1 MAAGEHGLGLYNI
14 RYGAEV
20 SPFREGDESSVD
32 IYDGLDSSL
41 SVSDNFAPS
50 TTPSRSSLNLFD
62 EILIEE
68 GTAKKASYDELRAEY
83 GKCQQQIKELM
94 KKFKEIQAQNENL
107 ALKKNISALI
117 KTARVE
123 INRKDEEISHLHRR
137 LSEFPNHRSVFSRTY
152 LPGSTKTKDSKFRP
166 PDFGDNMRMEHR
178 GKNDCSKD
186 AYHSYS
192 SHNTDSGK
200 PGSEKRNTP
209 LLLRYP
215 PEEVCSDGT
224 HTSALSYD
232 HTSNKD
238 NRKERKETK
247 SSEQHSRG
255 NGNKY
260 RREVHQST
268 GNDGDSEEG
277 NLDPQQKLKTLS
289 ETASKNELQQKS
301 QSTKLKCSPSVERR
315 AERDVSSWEKQA
327 AGKDRFQTRDELY
340 ADDRLQNVCK
350 KDIKTH
356 DKGEKHA
363 GQKNK
368 TNEKLQEQP
377 RRPGRG
383 SSPHSK
389 SEHSK
394 SLHESRKCRVEESRK
409 VKHTDS
415 KRDRGTDDHTSRE
428 GRTSPS
434 NSNSR
439 EHKYARLKESS
450 SRHEWETAH
459 SKSERHRTEEKR
471 KREREDQDENR
482 HFRNE
487 KKVAKEFSHQSV
499 KDSKKGTH
507 ITRSE
512 RNKSCKPEETSRA
525 ADRLKDDK
533 VPKTKGNRNG
543 PKSKDLK
550 LSFMEKLNLT
560 LSPNKKQCLSAVD
573 GLKTPSQKATDEGGS
588 ELTLQAELLDS
599 SHPVD
604 CGPTEHSHSTLQVL
618 DTAAQSNMEPA
629 LPVSVSSENGALK
642 VAAADPAQSEV
653 LPAVTTDEPADEP
666 NSETLPEAEGGQVQ
680 PQALPG
686 AAKVLVPDEME
697 AEMPS
702 EVAEACGPVELEAS
716 VKTAAMTGL
725 NHPESLPL
733 DVTGSVAE
741 CKELPVTEGE
751 MQDDYVPAAEV
762 AEPEPASASVGDL
775 LESAAETKEE
785 DKIWLAADI
794 GSSADQSGSQNVVLD
809 GSEARSSG
817 DLGSSDTADDT
828 NETKPD
834 SLMEVVRDDD
844 HLAAENV
851 DYPIEEKSICDKV
864 NTSTSHSVDRTLIT
878 DKDEPLVDQ
887 NTCGLGPDLTD
898 NSTATASSL
907 SDEICPA
914 TKERETNPVPVDDD
928 SSILSIDLN
937 HLRYIPRAI
946 SPLNSPVR
954 PLAKALK
961 MESACKGLVKT
972 CNKDLIPES
981 TVVICPSKN
990 LSKEVNKE
998 NQKPVSMS
1006 DEHLEME
1013 SQLSISSDGIE
1024 EGEIMCA
1031 LGDTLKLN
1039 ICDIIESKL
1048 KQVKKNAIVD
1058 RLFDQQVSDMKKQ
1071 LWKFVDEQLDYLF
1084 DKIRRIIIKLC
1095 DVGDEGE
1102 EGKLERAGKQ
1112 NHKISH
1118 KNDVQRSRKKSLKD
1132 TSQKPE
1138 EYISKQTVD
1147 EKNKTGAP
1155 KPAFT
1160 KCLNSIDNTR
1170 NSQTKV
1176 HLSKE
1181 NNLQNTLTPL
1191 RGVKYQKEGLQLSR
1205 DANKSDLSYEL
1216 LTEQQASSL
1225 TFNLVS
1231 DAQMGEIFKS
1241 LLQGSDLLEKNGGS
1255 INRNECEF
1263 RTPEKQFLDSH
1274 KCRDNAAALEQDIA
1288 PKEAYMDCKLEEN
1301 ISWTIV
1307 SPVRAPSLISRPQMP
1322 VDPDVL
1328 DESCMFEVS
1337 TNSASCKEDE
1347 CHLQKNKS
1355 CISSILLE
1363 DLAVSLTIPSPLKSD
1378 AHLSF
1383 LKPENNSSS
1392 APEGVVS
1399 AHYSEDALLGEEDAT
1414 EQDIHLALESDNSS
1428 SKSSCSSSWTSRPV
1442 VPGFQC
1448 RPSLPMQAV
1457 IMEKSNDHFIVKIRR
1472 AVPSALP
1479 AIDQMAPVKEA
1490 QASSA
1495 KIGKGEMRTGGKER
1509 DRQSATIKEMVKP
1522 DLGKMDHL
1530 LHVSTEQEQNPT
1542 LAQPVKESHSSIGKE
1557 ETTGLLVASRK
1568 SSDKESH
1575 NTESPDKGSEQ
1586 SEAQKLKVSENI
1598 KEMHVRPQ
1606 ASFPTGCSMKS
1617 CITDACVTDNRDG
1630 IVSGTSCHRV
1640 ESRADNGTQET
1651 PAGNSEVS
1659 DKKEGLEECFD
1670 ACIDLTKELSNETV
1684 AGECDLETKP
1694 SSKTNRGCQI
1704 SIDDKTNKKRKKETV
1719 KENSNSKRQRKG
1731 TESAG
1736 DESNIRSEGF
1746 RKIQAVNEAV
1756 QEIQVQVDSN
1766 QVASWLQ
1773 GLAVTCRVGLELLYS
1788 YGGITGRYPSQN
1800 TEFGKSSAPN
1810 ELLTMGDW
1818 NLLGSILEEVHIH
1831 STIVGKI
1838 WLTILFIFRM
1848 LVLGVAAEDVWDD
1861 EQSEF
1866 ICNTEQPGCNNICY
1880 DKAFP
1885 ISLIRY
1891 WVLQIIFVSSPSLV
1905 YMGHALYRLRALE
1918 KERQH
1923 RKAHLRAQLEDLE
1936 PTLEQ
1941 HKRVEREL
1949 RKLEEQKKVNKAP
1962 LRGSLLRTYV
1972 LHILTRS
1979 VVEVG
1984 FMIGQYLLYGF
1995 HMSPLY
2001 KCTRPPCP
2009 NTVDCFVSRPT
2020 EKTIFMVFMNS
2031 IAAVSLFL
2039 NILEIAHLGVKKI
2052 RTSLCGQP
2060 QWPAGPS
2067 EEDPGLYNSKKSS
2080 VVPPPPCLA
2089 SNAPSDHPH
2098 GPPLDLFQQIHD
2110 IGVAELDAT
2119 LQSML
2124 LELSSIM
2131 KK

>member
-1 MAAGEHGLGLYNI
+1 MAADEDGLGLYDI
-14 RYGAEV
+14 RYSAEA

-41 SVSDNFAPS
+41 SVSDNFAPN
-50 TTPSRSSLNLFD
+50 TTPSRSGLNLFD

-68 GTAKKASYDELRAEY
+68 GTAKKASYDQNIIL
-83 GKCQQQIKELM
+83 
-94 KKFKEIQAQNENL
+94 QNENQ

-123 INRKDEEISHLHRR
+123 INRKDEEISHLHQR
-137 LSEFPNHRSVFSRTY
+137 LSEFPNHRSIFTRTY

-166 PDFGDNMRMEHR
+166 SDFGDNTKVEHR
-178 GKNDCSKD
+178 MKNDCSKD

-200 PGSEKRNTP
+200 CGTEKTNTP
-209 LLLRYP
+209 LLPRFP
-215 PEEVCSDGT
+215 PEELCSDGT
-224 HTSALSYD
+224 HTCALSYD
-232 HTSNKD
+232 HTSNHTSKD

-247 SSEQHSRG
+247 SNEQHSRG
-255 NGNKY
+255 NVSKY
-260 RREVHQST
+260 KREVHQST

-289 ETASKNELQQKS
+289 EKASKNELQQKS
-301 QSTKLKCSPSVERR
+301 QSVKLKCSPSVERR
-315 AERDVSSWEKQA
+315 VEKGASSWEKQT
-327 AGKDRFQTRDELY
+327 AGKDRFQTRSELY
-340 ADDRLQNVCK
+340 ADERLQNVLK

-368 TNEKLQEQP
+368 PHEKLQDQS
-377 RRPGRG
+377 RRPSRG

-389 SEHSK
+389 NEHSK
-394 SLHESRKCRVEESRK
+394 SLHESHKCRVEESRK
-409 VKHTDS
+409 VKHIDC
-415 KRDRGTDDHTSRE
+415 KKDRGTDDHTSRE

-482 HFRNE
+482 HSRNE
-487 KKVAKEFSHQSV
+487 KKLAKEFSHQSV

-507 ITRSE
+507 VTKSE
-512 RNKSCKPEETSRA
+512 RNKSCKLEETSRV
-525 ADRLKDDK
+525 ADTLKDDK
-533 VPKTKGNRNG
+533 VPKTKGNHTG

-560 LSPNKKQCLSAVD
+560 LSPNKKQCLSAMN
-573 GLKTPSQKATDEGGS
+573 GLKTPSQKATDEES
-588 ELTLQAELLDS
+588 TELTLKAELLDS
-599 SHPVD
+599 AHPVD
-604 CGPTEHSHSTLQVL
+604 CGPTEHSHSALQVL

-642 VAAADPAQSEV
+642 VAAADRAQSEA
-653 LPAVTTDEPADEP
+653 LPAVTADEP
-666 NSETLPEAEGGQVQ
+666 SSEALPEEGGQVQ
-680 PQALPG
+680 PQALPE

-702 EVAEACGPVELEAS
+702 EAAEACDPVELEAS

-725 NHPESLPL
+725 NHPECLPL
-733 DVTGSVAE
+733 EVTGSVSE
-741 CKELPVTEGE
+741 CEELSVTEGE
-751 MQDDYVPAAEV
+751 RQDDNVPAAEV
-762 AEPEPASASVGDL
+762 AQPKPANASTGDL
-775 LESAAETKEE
+775 LESAAEKKEE
-785 DKIWLAADI
+785 DKTGLAANVE
-794 GSSADQSGSQNVVLD
+794 SSADQCGSQNVVLD
-809 GSEARSSG
+809 DSEARSSG
-817 DLGSSDTADDT
+817 DLESSDIADDSS
-828 NETKPD
+828 ETKPD
-834 SLMEVVRDDD
+834 SLMEVVKDDD

-851 DYPIEEKSICDKV
+851 DYPIEEKSICEV
-864 NTSTSHSVDRTLIT
+864 NMSTSHSLDRTIS

-887 NTCGLGPDLTD
+887 NACDLGPDLTD

-907 SDEICPA
+907 SGEMHPV
-914 TKERETNPVPVDDD
+914 TKERETNPVAVDDD

-937 HLRYIPRAI
+937 HLRYIPKAI

-961 MESACKGLVKT
+961 LESPCKGLGKT
-972 CNKDLIPES
+972 YNKDLMPES

-1013 SQLSISSDGIE
+1013 SRLSISSDELE
-1024 EGEIMCA
+1024 EGEIVSSDEDKERSKPERGPENTKKSRPKASSETRNLTSSPQNQNSKTVHCNEDNGKFVSVQVSAQKNRERRKNQTFRSSKNMKKNKTVSIACLEKIVHVIVEPSNIQEIMQMLRAIRKQMRKSYMKFKVHFPVQHFHRIIESGIINFTALIRYLNFSKICA

-1084 DKIRRIIIKLC
+1084 EKIRKIIIKLC
-1095 DVGDEGE
+1095 DVENEGE
-1102 EGKLERAGKQ
+1102 EGKFERAGKP

-1118 KNDVQRSRKKSLKD
+1118 KNDVESSRKKSLKEG
-1132 TSQKPE
+1132 SQKPE

-1147 EKNKTGAP
+1147 YEQSNCHHEKNKTGAP
-1155 KPAFT
+1155 KTAFT

-1181 NNLQNTLTPL
+1181 NNLQSTLTPL
-1191 RGVKYQKEGLQLSR
+1191 KGVKFEKEGLQLSR

-1255 INRNECEF
+1255 INRNDCEF

-1274 KCRDNAAALEQDIA
+1274 KCRDNTAELEPDIT
-1288 PKEAYMDCKLEEN
+1288 PKEACMDCKLDED

-1307 SPVRAPSLISRPQMP
+1307 SPVRAPSLASRPQMP

-1347 CHLQKNKS
+1347 CNLQKTKS

-1442 VPGFQC
+1442 APGFQC

-1472 AVPSALP
+1472 AVPSASP
-1479 AIDQMAPVKEA
+1479 ASDQMAPVKEA

-1495 KIGKGEMRTGGKER
+1495 KIGKGEMRTGGKEK
-1509 DRQSATIKEMVKP
+1509 DSQSATVKETVKP
-1522 DLGKMDHL
+1522 DVVKMDHL
-1530 LHVSTEQEQNPT
+1530 PHVSTEREQNPA
-1542 LAQPVKESHSSIGKE
+1542 LAQPLKESHSSIGKE
-1557 ETTGLLVASRK
+1557 ETTVTCRK

-1575 NTESPDKGSEQ
+1575 NTESPDEGSEH
-1586 SEAQKLKVSENI
+1586 SEAQKLQVSENI
-1598 KEMHVRPQ
+1598 NEMHVRSQDSTP
-1606 ASFPTGCSMKS
+1606 SGCNMKS
-1617 CITDACVTDNRDG
+1617 CITDG
-1630 IVSGTSCHRV
+1630 IVSETSCHTM
-1640 ESRADNGTQET
+1640 ESRADNRTQET
-1651 PAGNSEVS
+1651 STGNSEVS
-1659 DKKEGLEECFD
+1659 DKKEELEECFD
-1670 ACIDLTKELSNETV
+1670 ASVDLTEELSNKTV

-1694 SSKTNRGCQI
+1694 SSKTSGGCQI
-1704 SIDDKTNKKRKKETV
+1704 SIDDKTNKKRKKEIV

-1731 TESAG
+1731 TESG
-1736 DESNIRSEGF
+1736 EGSNEGNVRF
-1746 RKIQAVNEAV
+1746 EDRNSSPKQCSSKKNDL
-1756 QEIQVQVDSN
+1756 QQNKDSTPL
-1766 QVASWLQ
+1766 AS
-1773 GLAVTCRVGLELLYS
+1773 S
-1788 YGGITGRYPSQN
+1788 P
-1800 TEFGKSSAPN
+1800 
-1810 ELLTMGDW
+1810 
-1818 NLLGSILEEVHIH
+1818 
-1831 STIVGKI
+1831 
-1838 WLTILFIFRM
+1838 
-1848 LVLGVAAEDVWDD
+1848 
-1861 EQSEF
+1861 
-1866 ICNTEQPGCNNICY
+1866 
-1880 DKAFP
+1880 
-1885 ISLIRY
+1885 
-1891 WVLQIIFVSSPSLV
+1891 SSPSLYAKNIIKKKGEV
-1905 YMGHALYRLRALE
+1905 VVSWTRNDDREILLE
-1918 KERQH
+1918 CQ
-1923 RKAHLRAQLEDLE
+1923 RKG
-1936 PTLEQ
+1936 PSSKT
-1941 HKRVEREL
+1941 
-1949 RKLEEQKKVNKAP
+1949 
-1962 LRGSLLRTYV
+1962 
-1972 LHILTRS
+1972 
-1979 VVEVG
+1979 
-1984 FMIGQYLLYGF
+1984 
-1995 HMSPLY
+1995 
-2001 KCTRPPCP
+2001 
-2009 NTVDCFVSRPT
+2009 FVSLATRLNKSP
-2020 EKTIFMVFMNS
+2020 NQ
-2031 IAAVSLFL
+2031 VSERFKQLMKLF
-2039 NILEIAHLGVKKI
+2039 
-2052 RTSLCGQP
+2052 
-2060 QWPAGPS
+2060 
-2067 EEDPGLYNSKKSS
+2067 KKSK
-2080 VVPPPPCLA
+2080 C
-2089 SNAPSDHPH
+2089 
-2098 GPPLDLFQQIHD
+2098 
-2110 IGVAELDAT
+2110 
-2119 LQSML
+2119 
-2124 LELSSIM
+2124 
-2131 KK
+2131 K

>member
-1 MAAGEHGLGLYNI
+1 MAADEDGLGLYDI
-14 RYGAEV
+14 RYSAEA

-41 SVSDNFAPS
+41 SVSDNFAPN
-50 TTPSRSSLNLFD
+50 TTPSRSGLNLFD

-68 GTAKKASYDELRAEY
+68 GTAKKASYDQNIIL
-83 GKCQQQIKELM
+83 
-94 KKFKEIQAQNENL
+94 QNENQ

-123 INRKDEEISHLHRR
+123 INRKDEEISHLHQR
-137 LSEFPNHRSVFSRTY
+137 LSEFPNHRSIFTRTY

-166 PDFGDNMRMEHR
+166 SDFGDNTKVEHR
-178 GKNDCSKD
+178 MKNDCSKD

-200 PGSEKRNTP
+200 CGTEKTNTP
-209 LLLRYP
+209 LFPRFP
-215 PEEVCSDGT
+215 PEELCSDGT
-224 HTSALSYD
+224 HMCALSYD
-232 HTSNKD
+232 HTSNHTSKD

-247 SSEQHSRG
+247 SNEQHSRG
-255 NGNKY
+255 NVSKY
-260 RREVHQST
+260 KREVHQST

-289 ETASKNELQQKS
+289 EKASKNELQQKS
-301 QSTKLKCSPSVERR
+301 QSMKLKCSPSVERR
-315 AERDVSSWEKQA
+315 VEKGASSWEKQT
-327 AGKDRFQTRDELY
+327 AGKDRFQTRSELY
-340 ADDRLQNVCK
+340 ADERLQNVLK

-368 TNEKLQEQP
+368 PHEKLQDQP
-377 RRPGRG
+377 RRPSRG

-389 SEHSK
+389 NEHSK
-394 SLHESRKCRVEESRK
+394 SLHESHKCRVEESRK
-409 VKHTDS
+409 VKHIDC
-415 KRDRGTDDHTSRE
+415 KKDRGTDDHTSRE

-482 HFRNE
+482 HSRNE
-487 KKVAKEFSHQSV
+487 KKLAKEFSHQSV

-507 ITRSE
+507 ITKSE
-512 RNKSCKPEETSRA
+512 RNKSCKLEETSRV
-525 ADRLKDDK
+525 ADTLKDDK
-533 VPKTKGNRNG
+533 VPKTKGNHTG
-543 PKSKDLK
+543 PKSRDLK

-560 LSPNKKQCLSAVD
+560 LSPNKKQCLSAMN
-573 GLKTPSQKATDEGGS
+573 GLKTPSQKATDEGS
-588 ELTLQAELLDS
+588 TELTLKAELLDS
-599 SHPVD
+599 AHPVD
-604 CGPTEHSHSTLQVL
+604 CGPTEHSHSALQVL

-642 VAAADPAQSEV
+642 VAAADPAQSEA
-653 LPAVTTDEPADEP
+653 LPAVTADEP
-666 NSETLPEAEGGQVQ
+666 SSEALPEEGGQVQ
-680 PQALPG
+680 PQALPE
-686 AAKVLVPDEME
+686 AAKMLVPDEME

-702 EVAEACGPVELEAS
+702 EAAEACDPVELEAS

-725 NHPESLPL
+725 NHPECLPL
-733 DVTGSVAE
+733 EVTGSVSE
-741 CKELPVTEGE
+741 CEELSVTEGE
-751 MQDDYVPAAEV
+751 RQDDYVPAAEV
-762 AEPEPASASVGDL
+762 AQPKPANASTGDL
-775 LESAAETKEE
+775 LESAAEKKEE
-785 DKIWLAADI
+785 DKTGLAANVE
-794 GSSADQSGSQNVVLD
+794 SSADQCGSQNVVLD
-809 GSEARSSG
+809 DSEARSSG
-817 DLGSSDTADDT
+817 DLESSDIADDSS
-828 NETKPD
+828 ETKPD
-834 SLMEVVRDDD
+834 SLMEVVKDDD

-851 DYPIEEKSICDKV
+851 DYPIEEKSICEV
-864 NTSTSHSVDRTLIT
+864 NMSTSHSLDRTIS

-887 NTCGLGPDLTD
+887 NACDLGPDLTD

-907 SDEICPA
+907 SGEMHPV
-914 TKERETNPVPVDDD
+914 TKERETNPVAVDDD

-937 HLRYIPRAI
+937 HLRYIPKAI

-961 MESACKGLVKT
+961 LESPCKGLGKT
-972 CNKDLIPES
+972 YNKDLMPES

-1013 SQLSISSDGIE
+1013 SRLSISSDELE
-1024 EGEIMCA
+1024 EGEIVSSDEDKERSKPERGSENTKKSRPKASSETRNLTSSPQNQNSKTVHCNEDNGKFVSVQVSAQKNRERRKNQTFRSSKNMKKNKTVSIACLEKIVHVIVEPSNIQEIMQMLRAIRKQMRKSYMKFKVHFPVQHFHRIIESGIINFTALIRYLNFSKICA

-1084 DKIRRIIIKLC
+1084 EKIRKIIIKLC
-1095 DVGDEGE
+1095 DVESEGE
-1102 EGKLERAGKQ
+1102 EGKFERAGKP

-1118 KNDVQRSRKKSLKD
+1118 KNDVESSRKKSLKEG
-1132 TSQKPE
+1132 SQKPE

-1147 EKNKTGAP
+1147 YEQSNCHHEKNKTGAP
-1155 KPAFT
+1155 KTAFT

-1181 NNLQNTLTPL
+1181 NNLQSTLTPL
-1191 RGVKYQKEGLQLSR
+1191 KGVKFEKEGLQLSR

-1255 INRNECEF
+1255 INRNDCEF

-1274 KCRDNAAALEQDIA
+1274 KCRDNTAELEPDIT
-1288 PKEAYMDCKLEEN
+1288 PKEACMDCKLDED

-1307 SPVRAPSLISRPQMP
+1307 SPVRAPSLASRPQMP

-1347 CHLQKNKS
+1347 CNLQKTKS

-1442 VPGFQC
+1442 APGFQC

-1472 AVPSALP
+1472 AVPSASP
-1479 AIDQMAPVKEA
+1479 ASDQMAPVKEA

-1495 KIGKGEMRTGGKER
+1495 KIGKGEMRTGGKEK
-1509 DRQSATIKEMVKP
+1509 DSQSATVKETVKP
-1522 DLGKMDHL
+1522 DVVKMDHL
-1530 LHVSTEQEQNPT
+1530 PHVSTEREQNPA
-1542 LAQPVKESHSSIGKE
+1542 LAQPLKESHSSIGKE
-1557 ETTGLLVASRK
+1557 ETTVTCRK

-1575 NTESPDKGSEQ
+1575 NTESPDEGSEH
-1586 SEAQKLKVSENI
+1586 SEAQKLQVSENI
-1598 KEMHVRPQ
+1598 NEMHVRSQDSTP
-1606 ASFPTGCSMKS
+1606 AGCNMKS
-1617 CITDACVTDNRDG
+1617 CITDG
-1630 IVSGTSCHRV
+1630 IVSETSCHTM

-1651 PAGNSEVS
+1651 STGNSEVS
-1659 DKKEGLEECFD
+1659 DKKEELEECFD
-1670 ACIDLTKELSNETV
+1670 ASVDLTEELSNKTV

-1694 SSKTNRGCQI
+1694 SSKTSGGCQI
-1704 SIDDKTNKKRKKETV
+1704 SIDDKTNKKRKKEIL

-1731 TESAG
+1731 TESG
-1736 DESNIRSEGF
+1736 EGSNEGNVRF
-1746 RKIQAVNEAV
+1746 EDRNSSPKQCSSKKNDL
-1756 QEIQVQVDSN
+1756 QQNKDSTP
-1766 QVASWLQ
+1766 
-1773 GLAVTCRVGLELLYS
+1773 LA
-1788 YGGITGRYPSQN
+1788 
-1800 TEFGKSSAPN
+1800 
-1810 ELLTMGDW
+1810 
-1818 NLLGSILEEVHIH
+1818 
-1831 STIVGKI
+1831 
-1838 WLTILFIFRM
+1838 
-1848 LVLGVAAEDVWDD
+1848 
-1861 EQSEF
+1861 
-1866 ICNTEQPGCNNICY
+1866 
-1880 DKAFP
+1880 
-1885 ISLIRY
+1885 
-1891 WVLQIIFVSSPSLV
+1891 SSPS
-1905 YMGHALYRLRALE
+1905 
-1918 KERQH
+1918 
-1923 RKAHLRAQLEDLE
+1923 
-1936 PTLEQ
+1936 
-1941 HKRVEREL
+1941 
-1949 RKLEEQKKVNKAP
+1949 
-1962 LRGSLLRTYV
+1962 S
-1972 LHILTRS
+1972 
-1979 VVEVG
+1979 
-1984 FMIGQYLLYGF
+1984 
-1995 HMSPLY
+1995 
-2001 KCTRPPCP
+2001 
-2009 NTVDCFVSRPT
+2009 
-2020 EKTIFMVFMNS
+2020 
-2031 IAAVSLFL
+2031 
-2039 NILEIAHLGVKKI
+2039 
-2052 RTSLCGQP
+2052 
-2060 QWPAGPS
+2060 
-2067 EEDPGLYNSKKSS
+2067 PGLYAKNIIKKKGEVVVSWTRNDDREILLECQRKGPSSKTFVSLATRLNKSPNQVSERFKQLMKLFKKSK
-2080 VVPPPPCLA
+2080 C
-2089 SNAPSDHPH
+2089 
-2098 GPPLDLFQQIHD
+2098 
-2110 IGVAELDAT
+2110 
-2119 LQSML
+2119 
-2124 LELSSIM
+2124 
-2131 KK
+2131 K

>member
-1 MAAGEHGLGLYNI
+1 MAADEDGLGLYDI
-14 RYGAEV
+14 RYTAEA
-20 SPFREGDESSVD
+20 SPFGEGDESSVD

-41 SVSDNFAPS
+41 SVSDNFAPHA
-50 TTPSRSSLNLFD
+50 TPSRSSLNLFD

-68 GTAKKASYDELRAEY
+68 GTAKKASYDELQAEY

-94 KKFKEIQAQNENL
+94 KKFKEIQAQNIILQNENQ

-123 INRKDEEISHLHRR
+123 INRKDEEISHLHQR
-137 LSEFPNHRSVFSRTY
+137 LLEFPNHRSIFNRTY
-152 LPGSTKTKDSKFRP
+152 LPGPAKTNDSKFRP
-166 PDFGDNMRMEHR
+166 SDIGDNMKMDHR
-178 GKNDCSKD
+178 VKNDCSKD
-186 AYHSYS
+186 AYHGYS
-192 SHNTDSGK
+192 SHSTDSGK
-200 PGSEKRNTP
+200 CGSEKRNTP
-209 LLLRYP
+209 LVPRCP
-215 PEEVCSDGT
+215 PEEPCSDGT
-224 HTSALSYD
+224 QTCALSHD
-232 HTSNKD
+232 HASSKD

-247 SSEQHSRG
+247 SNEQHSRG
-255 NGNKY
+255 NTNKHK
-260 RREVHQST
+260 REVHQST

-277 NLDPQQKLKTLS
+277 NSDPQQKLKTLP
-289 ETASKNELQQKS
+289 EKASKNELPQKS
-301 QSTKLKCSPSVERR
+301 QSTKLKHSPSVERR
-315 AERDVSSWEKQA
+315 IERAVPSWEKQT
-327 AGKDRFQTRDELY
+327 AGKDRSQTRGELY
-340 ADDRLQNVCK
+340 SDERLQNVPK
-350 KDIKTH
+350 KDIRTH

-368 TNEKLQEQP
+368 PNEKLQEQP

-389 SEHSK
+389 NEHSK

-409 VKHTDS
+409 VKHIDC

-428 GRTSPS
+428 ERTSPS

-459 SKSERHRTEEKR
+459 SKSEKHRTEEKR

-487 KKVAKEFSHQSV
+487 KKIAKEFSHQSV
-499 KDSKKGTH
+499 KDSKKSTH
-507 ITRSE
+507 VTKSE
-512 RNKSCKPEETSRA
+512 RNKSSKLEETSRV
-525 ADRLKDDK
+525 ADSVKDAK
-533 VPKTKGNRNG
+533 VPKTKGNRTR

-560 LSPNKKQCLSAVD
+560 LSPNKKQCLSAMD
-573 GLKTPSQKATDEGGS
+573 GLKTPSQKATDEGGT

-599 SHPVD
+599 AHPID
-604 CGPTEHSHSTLQVL
+604 CGPTEHSRSTQQVL
-618 DTAAQSNMEPA
+618 DTAAQSNVEPA
-629 LPVSVSSENGALK
+629 LSVSVSSESRALK
-642 VAAADPAQSEV
+642 VAAADPAQSEA
-653 LPAVTTDEPADEP
+653 LPAVAADKP
-666 NSETLPEAEGGQVQ
+666 SSETFPEAEEGQVQ

-697 AEMPS
+697 AETPS
-702 EVAEACGPVELEAS
+702 EVAEACDPVELEAS
-716 VKTAAMTGL
+716 VKAAMTGL
-725 NHPESLPL
+725 THPESLPL
-733 DVTGSVAE
+733 EVTDSVAE
-741 CKELPVTEGE
+741 CEELPVTEGE
-751 MQDDYVPAAEV
+751 IQEDYVPAAGV
-762 AEPEPASASVGDL
+762 AQPEPASASMGD
-775 LESAAETKEE
+775 LESAAEKKEE

-794 GSSADQSGSQNVVLD
+794 QSSADQCGSQNVVLED
-809 GSEARSSG
+809 SEARNSG
-817 DLGSSDTADDT
+817 DLESSDTADDIS
-828 NETKPD
+828 ETKPD
-834 SLMEVVRDDD
+834 SLMEVVRNDD

-851 DYPIEEKSICDKV
+851 DYPNEEKSICEV
-864 NTSTSHSVDRTLIT
+864 NTNTSHSLDRTLIT

-887 NTCGLGPDLTD
+887 NTCDLGPDLTD

-907 SDEICPA
+907 SGEMCPV
-914 TKERETNPVPVDDD
+914 TKERETNPVSVDDD

-954 PLAKALK
+954 PLAKVLK
-961 MESACKGLVKT
+961 MESPCKGLVKT

-1006 DEHLEME
+1006 DERLEME
-1013 SQLSISSDGIE
+1013 SRLSISSDEIE
-1024 EGEIMCA
+1024 EGEIISSDEDKEKSKPERGSENTKKSRPKAASETRNLTSSPQNQNSKTVHCNEDNGKFVSVQVSAQKNRERHKNQTFRSSKNMKKNKTVSIACLEKIVHVIVEPSNIQEIMQMLRAIRKQMRKSYMKFKVHFPVQHFHRIIESGILNFTALIRYLNFSKMCA
-1031 LGDTLKLN
+1031 LSDTLKLN

-1102 EGKLERAGKQ
+1102 EGKLERVGKQ

-1118 KNDVQRSRKKSLKD
+1118 KNDVQKSRKKSPKD
-1132 TSQKPE
+1132 SSQKPE
-1138 EYISKQTVD
+1138 EYLSKQTVD

-1155 KPAFT
+1155 KTAFT

-1176 HLSKE
+1176 HSSKE

-1191 RGVKYQKEGLQLSR
+1191 KGVKYEKEGLQLSG

-1241 LLQGSDLLEKNGGS
+1241 LLQGSDLLEKNGGN

-1274 KCRDNAAALEQDIA
+1274 KCRDSVAELEHNIT
-1288 PKEAYMDCKLEEN
+1288 PKEVCIDCKLDED

-1307 SPVRAPSLISRPQMP
+1307 SPVRAPSLASRPQMP
-1322 VDPDVL
+1322 IDPDVL

-1347 CHLQKNKS
+1347 CNLQKNKS

-1472 AVPSALP
+1472 AVPSASP
-1479 AIDQMAPVKEA
+1479 TSDQMAPVKEA

-1495 KIGKGEMRTGGKER
+1495 KIGKGEVGTGGKER
-1509 DRQSATIKEMVKP
+1509 DRQSATVKEMVKP
-1522 DLGKMDHL
+1522 DLVKMDHVP
-1530 LHVSTEQEQNPT
+1530 HVSSEQEQNPT
-1542 LAQPVKESHSSIGKE
+1542 LAQPLKESHSSGKE
-1557 ETTGLLVASRK
+1557 ETTGLLVTCRK

-1586 SEAQKLKVSENI
+1586 SEAQKLKVSENTN
-1598 KEMHVRPQ
+1598 EMHVRPQ
-1606 ASFPTGCSMKS
+1606 ASLPAGCSMKS
-1617 CITDACVTDNRDG
+1617 CVTDG
-1630 IVSGTSCHRV
+1630 IVSGTSCHAM
-1640 ESRADNGTQET
+1640 EARADNGTRET
-1651 PAGNSEVS
+1651 STGNSQVS
-1659 DKKEGLEECFD
+1659 DKKKELEKCFD
-1670 ACIDLTKELSNETV
+1670 ASTDLTEGLSNKTV

-1694 SSKTNRGCQI
+1694 SLKTNGGCQI

-1719 KENSNSKRQRKG
+1719 KESSNSKRQRKG

-1736 DESNIRSEGF
+1736 DESNIRSED
-1746 RKIQAVNEAV
+1746 RNSSPKQC
-1756 QEIQVQVDSN
+1756 S
-1766 QVASWLQ
+1766 
-1773 GLAVTCRVGLELLYS
+1773 
-1788 YGGITGRYPSQN
+1788 
-1800 TEFGKSSAPN
+1800 GKKN
-1810 ELLTMGDW
+1810 ELQQNKDSSPLA
-1818 NLLGSILEEVHIH
+1818 S
-1831 STIVGKI
+1831 S
-1838 WLTILFIFRM
+1838 
-1848 LVLGVAAEDVWDD
+1848 
-1861 EQSEF
+1861 
-1866 ICNTEQPGCNNICY
+1866 P
-1880 DKAFP
+1880 
-1885 ISLIRY
+1885 
-1891 WVLQIIFVSSPSLV
+1891 SSPSLYAKNIIKKKGEV
-1905 YMGHALYRLRALE
+1905 VVSWTRNDDREILLE
-1918 KERQH
+1918 CQ
-1923 RKAHLRAQLEDLE
+1923 RKG
-1936 PTLEQ
+1936 PSSKT
-1941 HKRVEREL
+1941 
-1949 RKLEEQKKVNKAP
+1949 
-1962 LRGSLLRTYV
+1962 
-1972 LHILTRS
+1972 
-1979 VVEVG
+1979 
-1984 FMIGQYLLYGF
+1984 
-1995 HMSPLY
+1995 
-2001 KCTRPPCP
+2001 
-2009 NTVDCFVSRPT
+2009 FVSLATRLNKSP
-2020 EKTIFMVFMNS
+2020 NQ
-2031 IAAVSLFL
+2031 VSERFKQLMKLF
-2039 NILEIAHLGVKKI
+2039 
-2052 RTSLCGQP
+2052 
-2060 QWPAGPS
+2060 
-2067 EEDPGLYNSKKSS
+2067 KKSK
-2080 VVPPPPCLA
+2080 C
-2089 SNAPSDHPH
+2089 
-2098 GPPLDLFQQIHD
+2098 
-2110 IGVAELDAT
+2110 
-2119 LQSML
+2119 
-2124 LELSSIM
+2124 
-2131 KK
+2131 K